1 MKTKSVVYSL
11 GVALLC
17 AFVAS
22 TASAQTQT
30 SKAKG
35 ISEHEAYEIAKDAY
49 VYAYPL
55 VLMDVSRAAMT
66 NVEAP
71 SRDGKAPVNQFGHK
85 PSFPDAKF
93 TAVVRP
99 NADTLYSSLWFDV
112 TREPL
117 VIDVPDS
124 GGRYYLLQMMDLWT
138 DVFACPGTRTTGNGP
153 QRYALAGPAWQG
165 RLPEG
170 VALIRAPTAAG
181 WILGRTQTNGEADFP
196 SVHKFQARLTATP
209 LSFWGQP
216 YAPPKATVDPAV
228 SKKPPVEQ
236 VAMLDAAAFFGR
248 FAELLKVNPPHAN
261 DQPVLA
267 RIRRLG
273 LEPGKAFRLADQPP
287 AARAAL
293 ERAPAAALKKIAL
306 EFRNAGVLV
315 NHWRTVTAPIG
326 TYGTAYLRRAGIAF
340 AALGAN
346 VSEDAIYP
354 TAFTDADGKPLES
367 AKRYVLHFGKEQLP
381 PVRAFWSLTMYN
393 DRQLFA
399 DNPIHRYALG
409 DRDKLTFNADGSLD
423 LYIQRDQ
430 PEKDKE
436 ANWLPAPQQGGFSVT
451 LRLYWP
457 RPAALDGAWQPPAVR
472 RVD

>member
-1 MKTKSVVYSL
+1 M
-11 GVALLC
+11 
-17 AFVAS
+17 
-22 TASAQTQT
+22 
-30 SKAKG
+30 
-35 ISEHEAYEIAKDAY
+35 
-49 VYAYPL
+49 
-55 VLMDVSRAAMT
+55 
-66 NVEAP
+66 
-71 SRDGKAPVNQFGHK
+71 
-85 PSFPDAKF
+85 
-93 TAVVRP
+93 
-99 NADTLYSSLWFDV
+99 
-112 TREPL
+112 
-117 VIDVPDS
+117 
-124 GGRYYLLQMMDLWT
+124 
-138 DVFACPGTRTTGNGP
+138 
-153 QRYALAGPAWQG
+153 
-165 RLPEG
+165 
-170 VALIRAPTAAG
+170 
-181 WILGRTQTNGEADFP
+181 
-196 SVHKFQARLTATP
+196 
-209 LSFWGQP
+209 
-216 YAPPKATVDPAV
+216 
-228 SKKPPVEQ
+228 
-236 VAMLDAAAFFGR
+236 
-248 FAELLKVNPPHAN
+248 NPPHAN

-267 RIRRLG
+267 RIRRVG

-399 DNPIHRYALG
+399 DNPINRYALG

-423 LYIQRDQ
+423 LYIQRDR

-436 ANWLPAPQQGGFSVT
+436 ANWLPAPEKGGFSVT

-457 RPAALDGAWQPPAVR
+457 RPAALDGAWQPPAVK